1 MTSGTE
7 SPRPRIALI
16 HALEESIAP
25 IRSAFRENWPE
36 AFTFDLLDTSLAPDR
51 AHSGVLDEAMTARF
65 ATLGDYAAGT
75 SGVAGPTRAL
85 LFTCSA
91 FGPAIDKVKSRVPI
105 PVLRPNESA
114 FEIALGMGGDIGLAV
129 TFPPSESS
137 LRAELEEMA
146 QAAGRKVRVQTT
158 VAAGALDALKAG
170 NPALHDELAARAVE
184 TLGNVAVVVLG
195 QFSLARAAPLVR
207 SRVAVPVLTTPDCAV
222 RALKSLVNALP
233 ATGAAPGRAKT
244 ESFPT

>member
-1 MTSGTE
+1 
-7 SPRPRIALI
+7 
-16 HALEESIAP
+16 
-25 IRSAFRENWPE
+25 
-36 AFTFDLLDTSLAPDR
+36 
-51 AHSGVLDEAMTARF
+51 
-65 ATLGDYAAGT
+65 
-75 SGVAGPTRAL
+75 
-85 LFTCSA
+85 
-91 FGPAIDKVKSRVPI
+91 
-105 PVLRPNESA
+105 
-114 FEIALGMGGDIGLAV
+114 
-129 TFPPSESS
+129 
-137 LRAELEEMA
+137 
-146 QAAGRKVRVQTT
+146 VRVQTT